1 MPGHSNPPVMSD
13 GPVVGVVG
21 PAAANVERAVREAG
35 GVPKTGPA
43 ATVATD
49 SDAVVAVGEPAV
61 LAVARTAPDAPV
73 LPIAAGRGVRSVT
86 HDAVAGAVAAL
97 VDGEFAT
104 ETHPVVEARVAD
116 RTSARA
122 LQDVMLAS
130 AEPAQIS
137 EYTVRADGERVARF
151 RADGVV
157 VATPAGSPG
166 YARATGGPVVPPET
180 GVATV
185 VPVSPFSTDIDHWV
199 LPMADL
205 TLAVERDET
214 AVQLVADDRV
224 VGPVDRDDPVR
235 IVPTTRVEFA
245 VVPASRSCFQR

>member
-1 MPGHSNPPVMSD
+1 MGD

-21 PAAANVERAVREAG
+21 PPEADVERAVREAG
-35 GVPKTGPA
+35 GLPRAGPA
-43 ATVATD
+43 TTVSAESD
-49 SDAVVAVGEPAV
+49 SVVAVGEPAV
-61 LAVARTAPDAPV
+61 LSVARATPDVPV
-73 LPIAAGRGVRSVT
+73 LPVAAGRGVRSVSRG
-86 HDAVAGAVAAL
+86 DVDEAVAAL

-104 ETHPVVEARVAD
+104 ETHPVVGAGVAD

-137 EYTVRADGERVARF
+137 EYTVRAGGERVARF

-166 YARATGGPVVPPET
+166 YARATGGPVVPPEA

-185 VPVSPFSTDIDHWV
+185 VPVSPFSTDIDHWAV
-199 LPMADL
+199 PLSEV
-205 TLAVERDET
+205 TLAIERDET
-214 AVQLVADDRV
+214 DVQLVADDRV
-224 VGPVDRDDPVR
+224 VGPVDREELVR
-235 IVPTTRVEFA
+235 ITPTAHVEFA
-245 VVPASRSCFQR
+245 VVPASRSCFER